1 MTASM
6 FVGLWLVGLVFA
18 TLATQ
23 PRRPYLSAWAVVGVI
38 AAAVMG
44 LAGIDAGCLTLLGF
58 ACVFLWL
65 EITAKKR
72 PASG

>member
-6 FVGLWLVGLVFA
+6 FCGLWLVGLVFA

-23 PRRPYLSAWAVVGVI
+23 PGRPYLSAWAVVGII
-38 AAAVMG
+38 AVAVMG
-44 LAGIDAGCLTLLGF
+44 LSGIDAGCLTLLGF

-65 EITAKKR
+65 EITAKR
-72 PASG
+72 PSASG